1 VTSIKA
7 HPTAIIH
14 EKAELGDGVEIGPYS
29 IIGEHVKIRRG
40 TRIASHVVIE
50 GWTLI
55 GEDCQIFP
63 FATIGT
69 IPQDLKFKGEESR
82 IVVGDRNAIREY
94 VTIHRGT
101 AGGEGV
107 TTIGSDNLL
116 MAYVHVAHD
125 CRIGNRV
132 ILANA
137 ATLAGHVTVQ
147 DHAVIGGLV
156 GVHQF
161 TAIGRHAFIGGC
173 SCVTQDVPP
182 FVHATGNR
190 VQLYGLNTVGLK
202 RSGFSEERLEKLK
215 KAYRILF
222 RSKLTMKEAIRKVR
236 KELADSPDVEEMAS
250 FIEKSE
256 RGICR

>member
-1 VTSIKA
+1 MKGI

-14 EKAELGDGVEIGPYS
+14 PGARLADDVTVGPYS
-29 IIGEHVKIRRG
+29 VIGEQVRIGRG
-40 TRIASHVVIE
+40 TQVASHAVIE
-50 GWTLI
+50 GWTET
-55 GEDCQIFP
+55 GEDCRVFP

-69 IPQDLKFKGEESR
+69 IPQDLKFQGEESR
-82 IVVGDRNAIREY
+82 IVIGHRNIIREY

-101 AGGEGV
+101 AGGGGI
-107 TTIGSDNLL
+107 TSIGNDNLL

-125 CRIGNRV
+125 CQIGSHV

-147 DHAVIGGLV
+147 DYAVIGGLT

-161 TAIGRHAFIGGC
+161 TKIGRYAIIGGC
-173 SCVTQDVPP
+173 SAVAQDVPP
-182 FVHATGNR
+182 FVNAAGNR
-190 VQLYGLNTVGLK
+190 VRLYGLNTVGLK
-202 RSGFSEERLEKLK
+202 RHGISEERISDLK

-222 RSKLTMKEAIRKVR
+222 RSKLTAAGAIKKVR
-236 KELADSPDVEEMAS
+236 DEFAASPDVQEMAA
-250 FIEKSE
+250 FIETSE